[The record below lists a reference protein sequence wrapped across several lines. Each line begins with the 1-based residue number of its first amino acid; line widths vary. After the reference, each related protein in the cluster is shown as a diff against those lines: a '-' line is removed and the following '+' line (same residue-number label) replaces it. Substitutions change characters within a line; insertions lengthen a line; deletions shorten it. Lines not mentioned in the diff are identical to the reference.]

1 MKIGNKVE
9 NRLRLFKVKLLRYVP
24 FKIYSMFG
32 LGDMLS
38 KDVLIDKLESFIGN
52 TINNVVLE
60 TRDAD
65 IIISHANQVLNH
77 EFDILGSG
85 FVRFQPIMAS
95 LCGHKKVVVCCGKRK
110 PVSSAVTVT
119 LPFPS

>member
-1 MKIGNKVE
+1 MKIGNLILKVE

-60 TRDAD
+60 TMDAD

-85 FVRFQPIMAS
+85 FVRVEPIKWNVELLKIIKINEIQHLLVLILSS
-95 LCGHKKVVVCCGKRK
+95 LG
-110 PVSSAVTVT
+110 S
-119 LPFPS
+119 

>member
-1 MKIGNKVE
+1 MKIGNLILKVE

-65 IIISHANQVLNH
+65 IIISHAR
-77 EFDILGSG
+77 DW
-85 FVRFQPIMAS
+85 
-95 LCGHKKVVVCCGKRK
+95 
-110 PVSSAVTVT
+110 
-119 LPFPS
+119 